1 MKYCI
6 STKNVLKVL
15 AFLSLILNKKMFS
28 GKVGMYAADIYL
40 FKVKNGNPRT
50 TCVKFVE
57 S

>member
-1 MKYCI
+1 MKYYI
-6 STKNVLKVL
+6 STKNFLKVL
-15 AFLSLILNKKMFS
+15 AFLSLILNKQMFS